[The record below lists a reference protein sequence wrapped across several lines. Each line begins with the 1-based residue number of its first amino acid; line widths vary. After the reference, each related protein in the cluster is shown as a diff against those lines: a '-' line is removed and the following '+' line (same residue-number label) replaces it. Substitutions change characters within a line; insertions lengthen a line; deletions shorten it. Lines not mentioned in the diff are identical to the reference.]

1 MIAEPNAGPV
11 VVCLARELERMI
23 PGYIENRWLDADALA
38 DALRRGDYDAVRLIG
53 RTMQG
58 TAEVY
63 GLPHLARLGEAL
75 AAAGREHAADT
86 IGRRID
92 DLRGYLRRLKVIYQ

>member
-1 MIAEPNAGPV
+1 MIAEPTAGPI

-23 PGYIENRWLDADALA
+23 PGYLENRWLDADALA
-38 DALRRGDYDAVRLIG
+38 DALRRGDYADVRLIG

-75 AAAGREHAADT
+75 AGAGRERAADR

-92 DLRGYLRRLKVIYQ
+92 ELRAYLRRLKVIYQ